1 VGKNHNDIYAIST
14 FNASLHIVFFRKPP
28 ADPYKAVANGNGKK
42 KPGNKEN
49 YWIKQDQMELEP
61 CVKKDEGIA
70 STIPRY
76 CYKKNNH

>member
-1 VGKNHNDIYAIST
+1 MIFMLSARSMHPFIS
-14 FNASLHIVFFRKPP
+14 FFFRKPP